1 MTPVQVRM
9 IRIALAVSVQEFGA
23 LVGADMRMVAAWE
36 RGEAVPSPLHV
47 QRIRAA
53 YRTAAERAEKA
64 TAAAR

>member
-1 MTPVQVRM
+1 M

-23 LVGADMRMVAAWE
+23 MVGADLRTVSAWE

-53 YRTAAERAEKA
+53 HRTFTGSSNSANV
-64 TAAAR
+64 T